1 MEFQTSQEQLWGDPD
16 FGNDYQQRNNDI
28 SLFKCKKY
36 MYKQVFKHIDSVSS
50 VIEFG
55 PNIGLNLKAITEL
68 NTNINDIRAVELNK
82 QACEILK
89 TNNYDVIE
97 KSITDYNDFDKKYDF
112 VLSAGLLIHLQP
124 SLLERAY
131 KVLYESSKRY
141 ICIAEYYD
149 PNPVSIPYRGHNDKL
164 FKRDFAGEM
173 MDKYPDLKL
182 VDYKFTYKRDN
193 KFPLDDITWFLLEK

>member
-1 MEFQTSQEQLWGDPD
+1 
-16 FGNDYQQRNNDI
+16 
-28 SLFKCKKY
+28 
-36 MYKQVFKHIDSVSS
+36 MYKQIFKNIDSISS
-50 VIEFG
+50 IIEFG

-68 NTNINDIRAVELNK
+68 NTNINDVRAVELNK

-89 TNNYDVIE
+89 TNNYDVVE
-97 KSITDYNDFDKKYDF
+97 KSIIDYNDFDKKYDF

-124 SLLERAY
+124 TLLQNAY
-131 KVLYESSKRY
+131 NALYESSKRY

-164 FKRDFAGEM
+164 FKRDFAGDM
-173 MDKYPDLKL
+173 MDKFPNLKL

>member
-1 MEFQTSQEQLWGDPD
+1 
-16 FGNDYQQRNNDI
+16 
-28 SLFKCKKY
+28 
-36 MYKQVFKHIDSVSS
+36 
-50 VIEFG
+50 
-55 PNIGLNLKAITEL
+55 
-68 NTNINDIRAVELNK
+68 
-82 QACEILK
+82 
-89 TNNYDVIE
+89 
-97 KSITDYNDFDKKYDF
+97 
-112 VLSAGLLIHLQP
+112 LLIHLQP